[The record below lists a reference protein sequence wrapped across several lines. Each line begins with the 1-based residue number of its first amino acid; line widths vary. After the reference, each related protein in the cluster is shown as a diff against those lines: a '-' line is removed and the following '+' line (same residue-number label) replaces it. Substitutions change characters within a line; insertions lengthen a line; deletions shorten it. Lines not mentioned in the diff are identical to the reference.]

1 VIAIMQAVGKLGA
14 RVDGCPSFVVVAQ
27 PPSTDTFKIS
37 LGADAGNEAQPNV
50 AGGSHGPGRV
60 DGGTG
65 SAAAMPLEQGGR
77 GRRADAVVA
86 AVNRRRG

>member
-1 VIAIMQAVGKLGA
+1 MQPVRKLGA
-14 RVDGCPSFVVVAQ
+14 RVDGCPGFVVVTQ
-27 PPSTDTFKIS
+27 PPSADTFKVS

-50 AGGSHGPGRV
+50 AGGSRGPGRV

-77 GRRADAVVA
+77 SRGADAVVA
-86 AVNRRRG
+86 TMDG